1 MNLFRD
7 IEKQA
12 IPYFSFYIFIFM
24 AMAIFTSFINI
35 YFQELGFSLGTI
47 GIFTALGP
55 MISIISQPTW
65 GVIGDRTNRRT
76 VLMILLLVAAIIS
89 LIIPL
94 HPSFIFIA
102 VTFLTYQVFATSQL
116 PIGDSLTL
124 QYLDGKALKY
134 SAIRVAGSISF
145 GAASAMVGILLGGH
159 TVRIFYFNTF
169 FLLIT
174 LLFVFLMK
182 PAQKPLVSANEDE
195 TDEKE
200 QSGFKAFTKLLKNKV
215 VLYVYLSSFV
225 FGLAMSFMHPFIGL
239 RMTEVGATQGQIGMG
254 LAIAAFSEIPI
265 FILIDRVF
273 GKRKPEYLLMFSAFF
288 MTIRLLLLFFANTV
302 YIIYLAQLTH
312 GFSFVIHLYFS
323 ITLLHKYSPPHMKAT
338 VQTVNSMVRM
348 GLSAL
353 LGSLG
358 GGFLAQQIG
367 MQYVFLI
374 LSVFVFSTCFILPG
388 IMISVHKLKKA

>member
-12 IPYFSFYIFIFM
+12 IPYFSFYVFIFT
-24 AMAIFTSFINI
+24 AIAIFTSFINI

-55 MISIISQPTW
+55 MVSIISQPTW
-65 GVIGDRTNRRT
+65 GVIGDRTNRRY
-76 VLMILLLVAAIIS
+76 VLMILLFAAALIS
-89 LIIPL
+89 LVIPL
-94 HPSFIFIA
+94 HSSFIFIV
-102 VTFLTYQVFATSQL
+102 VTFLSYQVFATSQL

-124 QYLDGKALKY
+124 QYLDGKSLKY
-134 SAIRVAGSISF
+134 SAIRISGSISF
-145 GAASAMVGILLGGH
+145 GAAAAFAGIILGGN
-159 TVRIFYFNTF
+159 TARIFYFNTF
-169 FLLIT
+169 FLLLT

-182 PAQKPLVSANEDE
+182 PALKPRIGTNEDE
-195 TDEKE
+195 VKE
-200 QSGFKAFTKLLKNKV
+200 QSGLKAFLKLLDNKI

-225 FGLAMSFMHPFIGL
+225 FGLAMSFMHPFLGIH
-239 RMTEVGATQGQIGMG
+239 MTAIGATQTQIGIA
-254 LAIAAFSEIPI
+254 LSIAAFSEIPI

-273 GKRKPEYLLMFSAFF
+273 GKQKPEYLLMFSALF
-288 MTIRLLLLFFANTV
+288 MAIRLLLLFFSNSVFLV
-302 YIIYLAQLTH
+302 YVAQMTH
-312 GFSFVIHLYFS
+312 AFSFIIHLYFS
-323 ITLLHKYSPPHMKAT
+323 ILLLHKHSPPHMKAT

-367 MQYVFLI
+367 LQPVFLI
-374 LSVFVFSTCFILPG
+374 LSIFVFCTCFILPG
-388 IMISVHKLKKA
+388 IMIMAHKLKKA